1 MTDRQFPHHR
11 SLTITES
18 FKHDAEMLRQ
28 ADRLFSSDW
37 IVPQDITEHD
47 LPYTESFLRQAYTNW
62 LWLIPTRVREE
73 LGTPALYSYDGVQLY
88 EGSWGS
94 VEENREILNVELV
107 QLSLKSKRIQIDPV
121 GDYAYVSVPIPARE
135 SELVLSVL
143 LYRVE
148 KQWTSCGAL
157 SIEGWAL
164 QLQQGFYREYEQIF
178 IDDLNRSRG
187 HAEFEA
193 KRRDAVCNMI
203 QTIHHH
209 IDVDAVLSQIML
221 GVKKLLP
228 TATAEVYVTQDLRID
243 NPRVKVLM
251 FKPWEDS
258 IVKQAFMTGSIC
270 YDQREDGCDIA
281 LALKGKQGAYGVL
294 KLIFEHDIPESSEL
308 QFVQLIVEAAGAAF
322 ENAKLHEQANA
333 VIQELSF
340 INDLTT
346 KINQTLHLK
355 EIFDDATEELSKVF
369 QADYCILLQYHDE
382 LSRYDL
388 VSQSVKEDHDAF
400 HEPIAFYQHM
410 SIVKEPFII
419 SDAMEQGHGQGD
431 FFENLNLRSVI
442 AAPLVAGG
450 VIKGIVIVGDSEP
463 RFFTYDNFKLLQK
476 LAQHMGLAIA
486 NATLHAQ
493 VKHLADKDQLTGL
506 FARHYLN
513 QQIDEQQHSTRC
525 GSLIVI
531 DIDFFKQINDT
542 YGHLMG
548 DQILSQVS
556 RIIGSS
562 IREGDIAAR
571 WGGEEIAIYFPN
583 LHASNAYKIAER
595 IRMRIEKETEPNITV
610 SSGIAQWGQHD
621 EQISVESL
629 FNRADMA
636 LYHAKQMGRNTI
648 HVFTD
653 TE

>member
-18 FKHDAEMLRQ
+18 SNPNAASMYCK
-28 ADRLFSSDW
+28 ADPVEHSDSF
-37 IVPQDITEHD
+37 IPSDITEHD
-47 LPYTESFLRQAYTNW
+47 LPYIESFVRQAYSSW
-62 LWLIPTRVREE
+62 LWHIPRHVVQE
-73 LGTPALYSYDGVQLY
+73 LGTPALYSYDGILLS
-88 EGSWGS
+88 EGSWNQQ
-94 VEENREILNVELV
+94 EERGFDSERLV
-107 QLSLKSKRIQIDPV
+107 QASIKSGRTEMCLYEDQ
-121 GDYAYVSVPIPARE
+121 AYVSVPICSHQ
-135 SELVLSVL
+135 SELVFAVL
-143 LYRVE
+143 VYKAKE
-148 KQWTSCGAL
+148 DWTRSEAL
-157 SIEGWAL
+157 AIEGWAL
-164 QLQQGFYREYEQIF
+164 QLQQGFYREYEQLF
-178 IDDLNRSRG
+178 IDDLNRARC

-193 KRRDAVCNMI
+193 KRRDTVCDMI

-209 IDVDAVLSQIML
+209 IDVDAVLAQIML

-228 TATAEVYVTQDLRID
+228 TATAEVYVTQELRID

-251 FKPWEDS
+251 FQPWEDT
-258 IVKQAFMTGSIC
+258 IVKQAFITGSVC
-270 YDQREDGCDIA
+270 SDERDDGCEIA

-294 KLIFEHDIPESSEL
+294 KLLFEQDVPEPSEL

-346 KINQTLHLK
+346 RINQTLHLK
-355 EIFDDATEELSKVF
+355 EIFDDATQELSRVF
-369 QADYCILLQYHDE
+369 QAEYCILLQYHEE
-382 LSRYDL
+382 LARYEL
-388 VSQSVKEDHDAF
+388 VSQNVREDHDSIQ
-400 HEPIAFYQHM
+400 ETICFYKHLP
-410 SIVKEPFII
+410 IVKEPFII
-419 SDAMEQGHGQGD
+419 SDAMEQSYGQID
-431 FFENLNLRSVI
+431 FFEVLNLRSVI
-442 AAPLVAGG
+442 AAPLIAGG

-506 FARHYLN
+506 YARHYLN
-513 QQIDEQQHSTRC
+513 QQIDEQQRSTRC

-531 DIDFFKQINDT
+531 DIDFFKLINDT

-556 RIIGSS
+556 RVISSS

-595 IRMRIEKETEPNITV
+595 IRKRIEKETEPSITV

-621 EQISVESL
+621 EHISVESL

-636 LYHAKQMGRNTI
+636 LYQAKQMGRNTI
-648 HVFTD
+648 HIHA
-653 TE
+653 EAE